1 MKNIVF
7 FNIDNDDKIFFE
19 KEFGKAFNLKFFKHS
34 LEDFVHITEDIK
46 NANVI
51 SCFTTSELSSKILEK
66 FSNLEM
72 IALRCVGFNN
82 VDIEYCKKNN
92 IKVLNSK
99 GYGNRTVAE
108 FTFGLIFD
116 VSRYVSKSYL
126 DLVDNSKQKSNY
138 TGIEIKGKTIGI
150 IGLGAIGSEVAK
162 IAHNLQ
168 MNVLGYDIYEN
179 ENLKEN
185 YNVKYVSL
193 DKLLSESD
201 FISIH
206 APLTKEN
213 YHLIDEK
220 KFALMKETAIVINT
234 ARGEIIDTNALY
246 KALSF
251 GTIKGAGL
259 DVLECEDVT
268 NDKNFKFDMDYLDKK
283 SIKQILLNHEITK
296 LDNAIVTPHIAYDTE
311 EAKERIRQITT
322 KNIYSFFAGNI
333 QNNVY

>member
-7 FNIDNDDKIFFE
+7 FNTDNEDKIFFE
-19 KEFGKAFNLKFFKHS
+19 KKLGKTFNLKFFKHP
-34 LEDFVHITEDIK
+34 LEEFLNITEDIK

-51 SCFTTSELSSKILEK
+51 SCFTTSELSSKILKK

-72 IALRCVGFNN
+72 IALRSVGFNN
-82 VDIEYCKKNN
+82 VDLDYCKKNN

-99 GYGNRTVAE
+99 DYGNRTVAE

-116 VSRYVSKSYL
+116 VSRYISKSYI
-126 DLVDNSKQKSNY
+126 DLIDNNKQKQNY
-138 TGIEIKGKTIGI
+138 TGVEIYGKTIGI
-150 IGLGAIGSEVAK
+150 IGVGAIGSEVAK

-168 MNVLGYDIYEN
+168 MNVFGYDIIEKN
-179 ENLKEN
+179 DLKEN
-185 YNVKYVSL
+185 YNVKYVTL

-201 FISIH
+201 FITIH
-206 APLTKEN
+206 SPLTKDN
-213 YHLIDEK
+213 YHLINEK
-220 KFALMKETAIVINT
+220 KFALMKETAIIINT

-259 DVLECEDVT
+259 DVLECEDIT
-268 NDKNFKFDMDYLDKK
+268 KDNNLKFDMDYLDKE

-296 LDNAIVTPHIAYDTE
+296 LDNVIVTPHIAYDTQ
-311 EAKERIRQITT
+311 EAKERIRHITT
-322 KNIYSFFAGNI
+322 ENIHSFFDGNI
-333 QNNVY
+333 KNSVY